1 MHDYGGLF
9 LHHCNLYYLPL
20 QSKLSLQLFNF
31 LIRKTFSHSFIA
43 FQVLHYPL
51 CQLDSLHTVPR
62 NNCLIIIS
70 FFHCS
75 PRLIINLQLQ
85 DYPCRTGTIVTFIS
99 FINWFQCIVK
109 HIQLPH
115 NGVSIQVHWHTDS
128 YIVIKKN
135 PAFHLPIPSRCC
147 LQLPLGLIRHIISQL
162 QIIDIYHT
170 F

>member
-31 LIRKTFSHSFIA
+31 LIRKTFSHSFID

-51 CQLDSLHTVPR
+51 FQLDSLHTVPR

-70 FFHCS
+70 FIDWS
-75 PRLIINLQLQ
+75 
-85 DYPCRTGTIVTFIS
+85 
-99 FINWFQCIVK
+99 QCIVK
-109 HIQLPH
+109 HIWLPH
-115 NGVSIQVHWHTDS
+115 NGVSIQIHWHTDF
-128 YIVIKKN
+128 YVVIRKN

-147 LQLPLGLIRHIISQL
+147 LQFPLGLIRHIISQL